1 MYIVYWLTN
10 NLNFLTL
17 NVNLFIYYD
26 CLKVKKN
33 LLTLLFVSVYKIRIK

>member
-1 MYIVYWLTN
+1 MYIVYWLTS

-26 CLKVKKN
+26 CWKVKKFIDVIVRKCLQN
-33 LLTLLFVSVYKIRIK
+33 